1 MFSDF
6 EDDDNQPVPVKEENN
21 ADSKHNYKSL
31 GFNNIIL
38 VGTKLDME
46 GERQVEYDEAIAMA
60 EQLNLAGVIET
71 SAKNQS

>member
-1 MFSDF
+1 M
-6 EDDDNQPVPVKEENN
+6 PVQESINEE
-21 ADSKHNYKSL
+21 SKHKYKSL

-46 GERQVEYDEAIAMA
+46 AERQVEYDEAIAMA

-71 SAKNQS
+71 SAKN